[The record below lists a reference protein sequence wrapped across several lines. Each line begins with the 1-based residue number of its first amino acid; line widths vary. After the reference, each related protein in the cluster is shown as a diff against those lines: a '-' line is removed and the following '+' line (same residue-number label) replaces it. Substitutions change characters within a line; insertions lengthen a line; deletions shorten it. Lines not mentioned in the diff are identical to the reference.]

1 MPDEAAPL
9 TCALNEL
16 ILEGFKNCFDDSLL
30 RVNMELNTGM
40 CVHDIVTG
48 LSNFEKDLLK
58 CLQVTFKMLRDC

>member
-1 MPDEAAPL
+1 MPDEAVPL

-48 LSNFEKDLLK
+48 LNNY
-58 CLQVTFKMLRDC
+58 